1 MRFAE
6 PSPPARNAG
15 EPSGKPSCVTPSQQK
30 SDGKMETTDHD
41 GVAMNLEEQERKKE
55 EEGSQKRHSAEE
67 TIDPEVKEAMNN
79 PPKTGDVEGGT
90 PV

>member
-41 GVAMNLEEQERKKE
+41 EVAMNLEEQERKKE
-55 EEGSQKRHSAEE
+55 EEGSQ

-79 PPKTGDVEGGT
+79 PPKTEDVEGGT